1 NLLQLSQLAVAE
13 RLKLLLPFFVSVKWK
28 MIVKS
33 KDIQVEVLL
42 IYGPKFYMA
51 QGRCCLWSKTLLED
65 DFILCCI
72 FGHIIYIY
80 MVAQLYSGLVKKKAE
95 DYRNSLQQE
104 AQAKAQ
110 ALHFEDE
117 LARKRMP
124 GKINLTSFQKIG

>member
-1 NLLQLSQLAVAE
+1 RPTPVAYLGRINNMKDRLAVAE

-65 DFILCCI
+65 DFIL
-72 FGHIIYIY
+72 
-80 MVAQLYSGLVKKKAE
+80 VAQLYSGLVKKKAE